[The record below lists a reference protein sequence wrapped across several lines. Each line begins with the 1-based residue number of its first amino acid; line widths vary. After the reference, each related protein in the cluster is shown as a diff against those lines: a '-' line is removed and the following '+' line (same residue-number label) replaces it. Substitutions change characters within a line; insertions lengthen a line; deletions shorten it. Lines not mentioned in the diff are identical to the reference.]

1 MSLPPPPSVIT
12 ERKDKL
18 ADFVSRGLTVAQ
30 AALRM
35 GGQAPRQLLC
45 ADRHRAEAREPLPVR
60 NTAGDGP
67 REVIA

>member
-12 ERKDKL
+12 ERKYKL

-35 GGQAPRQLLC
+35 GISESNAYRLW
-45 ADRHRAEAREPLPVR
+45 AEAREPLPVR

>member
-1 MSLPPPPSVIT
+1 MSLPPPPSVIA

-35 GGQAPRQLLC
+35 GISESNAYRLWAEIKRELGPQA
-45 ADRHRAEAREPLPVR
+45 A
-60 NTAGDGP
+60 
-67 REVIA
+67 

>member
-35 GGQAPRQLLC
+35 GISESNAYRLW
-45 ADRHRAEAREPLPVR
+45 AEAGEPQPFR
-60 NTAGDGP
+60 DIAGHGP